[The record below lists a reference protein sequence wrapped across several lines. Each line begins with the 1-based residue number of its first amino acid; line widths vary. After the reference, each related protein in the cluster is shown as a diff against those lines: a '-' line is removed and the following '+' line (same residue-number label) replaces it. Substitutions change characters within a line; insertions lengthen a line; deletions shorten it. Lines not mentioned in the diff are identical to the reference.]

1 MKTLKAVGTSFQKDN
16 WKKLFKEETSLINC
30 NIKLVP
36 EYDNPFDKNAVR
48 VTYEN
53 THLGYMSKPD
63 ASLYKSKFEERCT
76 ELKGQIEVKGETN
89 SVTFDIDL
97 CDIKNH
103 YVYKIINNI
112 NGCYYIGKRSCSC
125 DIEKDTNYMGS
136 GRRLLAAFYEHGV
149 ENFTKEILYTFE
161 SEREAYAKEAE
172 LVTFKEIQDPLCY
185 NLVEGGSDGHQRTL
199 KTLNELWEQID
210 IISYLSFY
218 RNLEG
223 MSQNELDTQE
233 KSLRAENLNLKS
245 SNSKFRSEEDRMK
258 IWDMRFK
265 QELIKLKKGQTTK
278 ERMVEIFCTHDIT
291 PLLDAI
297 SAKPRH

>member
-16 WKKLFKEETSLINC
+16 WKNLFREDTNLINC
-30 NIKLVP
+30 NIRLVP
-36 EYDNPFDKNAVR
+36 EYDNQFDKNAVR

-63 ASLYKSKFEERCT
+63 AALYKSRFGERST
-76 ELKGQIEVKGETN
+76 EVKGQIEVNGKTN
-89 SVTFDIDL
+89 TVTFTIDL
-97 CDIKNH
+97 CDIKKH
-103 YVYKIINNI
+103 YIYKIINNV

-125 DIEKDTNYMGS
+125 DIEKDTKYMGS
-136 GRRLLAAFYEHGV
+136 GKRLLAAIYEYGI
-149 ENFTKEILYTFE
+149 ENFTKEILYSFE

-199 KTLNELWEQID
+199 KSLNKLWEEID
-210 IISYLSFY
+210 IIGYLSFY

-223 MSQNELDTQE
+223 MSQDELDTQE
-233 KSLRAENLNLKS
+233 KCLRAKNLNLKS
-245 SNSKFRSEEDRMK
+245 SNSKFKSDEDRMK

-265 QELIKLKKGQTTK
+265 QELIRLKKGQTTK
-278 ERMVEIFCTHDIT
+278 ERMVNVFCTCDIT

-297 SAKPRH
+297 SAEPRH

>member
-16 WKKLFKEETSLINC
+16 WKNLFKEDTSLINC

-63 ASLYKSKFEERCT
+63 AALYKSRFGEKSS

-89 SVTFDIDL
+89 TVTFNIDL

-103 YVYKIINNI
+103 YVYKITNTV

-125 DIEKDTNYMGS
+125 DIEKDTKYMGS
-136 GRRLLAAFYEHGV
+136 GRRLLAAIYEHGI
-149 ENFTKEILYTFE
+149 ENFTKEILYSCE
-161 SEREAYAKEAE
+161 SEIDAYAKEAE
-172 LVTFKEIQDPLCY
+172 LVTLKEIRDPLCY

-199 KTLNELWEQID
+199 KSLHELWEQID

-218 RNLEG
+218 RKLEDI
-223 MSQNELDTQE
+223 SQNELDALE

-245 SNSKFRSEEDRMK
+245 PNSKFRSDEDRMK
-258 IWDMRFK
+258 IWDMNFK
-265 QELIKLKKGQTTK
+265 RELIRLKKGQTTK
-278 ERMVEIFCTHDIT
+278 ERMVSVFCTCDIT

-297 SAKPRH
+297 SAQPCH

>member
-16 WKKLFKEETSLINC
+16 WKNLFEEDTNLTNC

-63 ASLYKSKFEERCT
+63 AALYKSRFGDRSI

-97 CDIKNH
+97 FDIKNH
-103 YVYKIINNI
+103 YVYKIINKI

-125 DIEKDTNYMGS
+125 DIEKDTKYMGS
-136 GRRLLAAFYEHGV
+136 GRRLLAAIYEHGI
-149 ENFTKEILYTFE
+149 ENFTKEILYSCE
-161 SEREAYAKEAE
+161 SESEAYEKEAE

-199 KTLNELWEQID
+199 KSLNELWEQID
-210 IISYLSFY
+210 IISYLLFY
-218 RNLEG
+218 RKLED
-223 MSQNELDTQE
+223 MPQNELDALE

-245 SNSKFRSEEDRMK
+245 SKSKFRSDEDRMK
-258 IWDMRFK
+258 IWDMNFK
-265 QELIKLKKGQTTK
+265 RELIRLKKRTNNKRKNG
-278 ERMVEIFCTHDIT
+278 
-291 PLLDAI
+291 
-297 SAKPRH
+297 